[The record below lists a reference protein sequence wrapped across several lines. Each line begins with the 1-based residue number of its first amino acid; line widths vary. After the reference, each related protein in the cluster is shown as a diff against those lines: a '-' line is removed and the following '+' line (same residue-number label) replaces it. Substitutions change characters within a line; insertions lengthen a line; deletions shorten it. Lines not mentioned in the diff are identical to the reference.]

1 MNMDIFVVIMC
12 VVFVAVG
19 IWALRI
25 ERGGS
30 GKDVGAEE
38 KKEHSS
44 GKDERDRGKSLA
56 DQSMNN

>member
-1 MNMDIFVVIMC
+1 MNMDIFVGIMC

-19 IWALRI
+19 IWAWWI

-30 GKDVGAEE
+30 GKDGGTEE

-44 GKDERDRGKSLA
+44 GKDERDA
-56 DQSMNN
+56 

>member
-1 MNMDIFVVIMC
+1 MNMDIFVGIMC

-19 IWALRI
+19 IWTWWI

-44 GKDERDRGKSLA
+44 GKDERDA
-56 DQSMNN
+56 